1 MSLPD
6 HIKGYVGH
14 EPTSSSNSF
23 LSDLTNFGSG
33 LLDDVGETFGV
44 VKNAYLDSVKGY
56 AADVAANPNTQKQY
70 TNHADQYGNK
80 VTQPQGQVQ
89 QMPQQ
94 QGFMGFSNQ
103 QLMIGAVVLVVLIL
117 LMKR

>member
-1 MSLPD
+1 MPLPD

-14 EPTSSSNSF
+14 EPTSGGSSF
-23 LSDLTNFGSG
+23 FSDLTNFGSG

-80 VTQPQGQVQ
+80 ITQPQGQVQ
-89 QMPQQ
+89 QMPKQ
-94 QGFMGFSNQ
+94 QGFMGLSNQ
-103 QLMIGAVVLVVLIL
+103 QLMIGGIAVVAL
-117 LMKR
+117 LLLAKR